1 MKTGAGEDPFAD
13 DDQVSEPPEEVDES
27 DDEPPVESKSE
38 SSDGKAVAVEETGDS
53 STSTSESST
62 GSTGADDGGTQDIP
76 WVLRRQR
83 VKDERDNVHQFFLR
97 QEYSEREDEIVTEVA
112 EALDMREK
120 DVQKL
125 DVREAMVATADAA
138 DIAAKL
144 EEWGY
149 EYLK

>member
-1 MKTGAGEDPFAD
+1 
-13 DDQVSEPPEEVDES
+13 VSEPPEAVEEA
-27 DDEPPVESKSE
+27 DDEQVSEEESE
-38 SSDGKAVAVEETGDS
+38 SGDGTAVAVEESTAS
-53 STSTSESST
+53 STASSESST
-62 GSTGADDGGTQDIP
+62 GSTGTEDGGSQDIP

-97 QEYSEREDEIVTEVA
+97 QEYSEREDEIVSEVA
-112 EALDMREK
+112 AALDMREK

-125 DVREAMVATADAA
+125 DVREAMVATAEAA